1 MTNDISPEELKSRLD
16 KGEDMHFFDVREEW
30 EYDEFNIGG
39 TLLPLPSIPM
49 KLDLIAP
56 LKQEEIILHCQS
68 GKRSNQAKKF
78 LRKKGFEHVRC
89 LTGGV
94 DAYITMK

>member
-1 MTNDISPEELKSRLD
+1 MMNDISPAELKSRLD
-16 KGEDMHFFDVREEW
+16 HGEDLHIFDVREEW

-56 LKQEEIILHCQS
+56 LRDEEIILHCQS
-68 GKRSNQAKKF
+68 GKRSCQAKKF
-78 LRKKGFEHVRC
+78 LRKNGFEHVRC
-89 LTGGV
+89 LIGGV
-94 DAYITMK
+94 DAFTSME